1 MVEYILQSKSA
12 SCIVRHLGH
21 GFGHTCNLMAH
32 TIWSC
37 WNALLGR
44 AVLHFP
50 WIGVTHWFVTVMFA
64 GWQVNRWM
72 HYDSTGTTAC
82 TCPTHLSDCTHT
94 HARSLQT
101 KRFTQNGLLACLC
114 ILMCVDLYVYTQ
126 IRFYIQDIKMPLWPD
141 GVLVIW
147 AFCFRSNCNFASGG
161 IAARQTDGMSY
172 INIFLLEALLLSVG
186 RVVCVCCTDV
196 RRSYL
201 LTSKPGLCKC
211 NA

>member
-1 MVEYILQSKSA
+1 MNRSDSLV
-12 SCIVRHLGH
+12 
-21 GFGHTCNLMAH
+21 CNCDV
-32 TIWSC
+32 C
-37 WNALLGR
+37 WVAGEQVNAL
-44 AVLHFP
+44 
-50 WIGVTHWFVTVMFA
+50 
-64 GWQVNRWM
+64 WQHRDNCM
-72 HYDSTGTTAC
+72 HLPHTPVRLQA
-82 TCPTHLSDCTHT
+82 HT

-114 ILMCVDLYVYTQ
+114 IRMCVDLYVYTQ

-147 AFCFRSNCNFASGG
+147 AFCFRWNCNFASGG

-172 INIFLLEALLLSVG
+172 INIFLLEALLQSVG
-186 RVVCVCCTDV
+186 KRVVCVCCTDV

-201 LTSKPGLCKC
+201 LTSKC